1 MKDKIKNALLNVV
14 LVVNLPFYTIRV
26 LVMIV
31 PMIIVHWFY
40 AGYEEDDEKLI
51 RLSCCISA
59 ALWMSGPIGAIHTI
73 MKWLLFGTSMQE
85 TIDEVFYKIRKR
97 YPE

>member
-1 MKDKIKNALLNVV
+1 MKDKIENALTHVV
-14 LVVNLPFYTIRV
+14 WAVNLPFYAIRI

-31 PMIIVHWFY
+31 PMIIVWWFY

-51 RLSCCISA
+51 RLGCCVFT
-59 ALWMSGPIGAIHTI
+59 ALWMSGPIGAMHTI
-73 MKWLLFGTSMQE
+73 MKWRWFDTCIQE
-85 TIDEVFYKIRKR
+85 TIDEVFYEIRKK